1 MHRAAILVML
11 MYFLKAY
18 IPNLVENGPVPSYK
32 SKFQFLYV
40 NDLGLRSRND
50 LDLQYSHIFI
60 ISIGFRSQAAIVL
73 KNQKFSLFSIE
84 KP

>member
-1 MHRAAILVML
+1 ML

-18 IPNLVENGPVPSYK
+18 ILNLVENGPVPSYK
-32 SKFQFLYV
+32 SKFQFSYINNLKPK
-40 NDLGLRSRND
+40 SRND
-50 LDLQYSHIFI
+50 LDHQYSHIFI

-73 KNQKFSLFSIE
+73 KNQVFTFSIE

>member
-11 MYFLKAY
+11 IYFLKAY
-18 IPNLVENGPVPSYK
+18 IPHLVENGPVPSYK
-32 SKFQFLYV
+32 SKFQFSYV
-40 NDLGLRSRND
+40 NDLEPRSRSD
-50 LDLQYSHIFI
+50 LDLQYSHTFI